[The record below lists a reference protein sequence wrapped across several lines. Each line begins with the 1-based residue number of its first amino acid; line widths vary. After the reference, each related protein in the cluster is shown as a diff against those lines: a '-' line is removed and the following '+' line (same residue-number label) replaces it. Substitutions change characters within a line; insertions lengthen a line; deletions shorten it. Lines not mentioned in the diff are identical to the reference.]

1 MSVNTKKLLLHKL
14 LKLLPLILLYFS
26 VLNELDL
33 NFLNLKYFSFNFTFI
48 LIYFWSL
55 KSSENLGYGHIFF
68 SGIINDVVIGYPIGV
83 SAFTYLFI
91 CGFAAYLRNITLRPN
106 LLNDWLFFLFTILVV
121 TAINFTILSIIFTI
135 DLNYYDLLGNI
146 IFTFLFYILFAFI
159 FNNYLKITL
168 RGSND

>member
-33 NFLNLKYFSFNFTFI
+33 NFLNFKYFSFNFTFI

>member
-1 MSVNTKKLLLHKL
+1 MD
-14 LKLLPLILLYFS
+14 IF
-26 VLNELDL
+26 
-33 NFLNLKYFSFNFTFI
+33 
-48 LIYFWSL
+48 
-55 KSSENLGYGHIFF
+55 FF

>member
-33 NFLNLKYFSFNFTFI
+33 NFLNFKYFSFNFTFI

-135 DLNYYDLLGNI
+135 YWVI
-146 IFTFLFYILFAFI
+146 
-159 FNNYLKITL
+159 
-168 RGSND
+168 

>member
-26 VLNELDL
+26 VLNEFDL
-33 NFLNLKYFSFNFTFI
+33 NFLNFKYFSFNFTFI

>member
-33 NFLNLKYFSFNFTFI
+33 NFLNFKYFSFNFTFI

-146 IFTFLFYILFAFI
+146 IFTFVFYILFAFI

>member
-33 NFLNLKYFSFNFTFI
+33 NFLNFKYFSFNFTFI

-68 SGIINDVVIGYPIGV
+68 
-83 SAFTYLFI
+83 F
-91 CGFAAYLRNITLRPN
+91 
-106 LLNDWLFFLFTILVV
+106 W
-121 TAINFTILSIIFTI
+121 
-135 DLNYYDLLGNI
+135 
-146 IFTFLFYILFAFI
+146 
-159 FNNYLKITL
+159 NN
-168 RGSND
+168 